1 MAAAEQLRNC
11 ISYRCC
17 PTSTDGAGAVTWW
30 NKSLQGTVCKKTDG
44 RYGATDADMA
54 DHDALVD

>member
-17 PTSTDGAGAVTWW
+17 PTWTDGAGAVTWW

>member
-30 NKSLQGTVCKKTDG
+30 NKSIQGKTCKLTNGKYGSTDV
-44 RYGATDADMA
+44 AMT
-54 DHDALVD
+54 DHDATSD